1 MKNLKNNAR
10 YLRKNQTEQERK
22 LWNLIKNKQF
32 YNYKFLRQYVIGKY
46 IVDFICREK
55 KIIIEIDGGQHNE
68 NSTIDY
74 DKERSIYLNSI
85 GYTVI
90 RFWNNEIDNNIEGVY
105 SKLEQVFDI
114 KNQHPP
120 LILPQQG
127 GKFTPSLMR
136 EVWDGC

>member
-1 MKNLKNNAR
+1 MNNLKNNAR

-68 NSTIDY
+68 NSTIGY
-74 DKERSIYLNSI
+74 DKKRSIYLNSI
-85 GYTVI
+85 GYAVI

-114 KNQHPP
+114 KN
-120 LILPQQG
+120 
-127 GKFTPSLMR
+127 
-136 EVWDGC
+136 

>member
-1 MKNLKNNAR
+1 MNNLKNNAR
-10 YLRKNQTEQERK
+10 YLRKNPTEQERK

-55 KIIIEIDGGQHNE
+55 KIIIEIDGGQHNK

-85 GYTVI
+85 GYAVI

-114 KNQHPP
+114 KN
-120 LILPQQG
+120 
-127 GKFTPSLMR
+127 
-136 EVWDGC
+136 